1 MPPIWIHPHFAGM
14 RTLARWRLHWS
25 RDSYGNLLRMQGDDG
40 KVCIKRLDSRMKR
53 SETVVVCL
61 SVEPGFRNDVA
72 HQNVYGCNFQCGYMF
87 PMSVPPFFLHYCSL
101 FPKLLASQSSSSI
114 RIWALWVTCGLSSSF
129 VGYSLVTDGDSL
141 KFVNICKLVTLAFP
155 QVMRNHMAGNFV
167 SVFKGC
173 FFKQVAVCKQ

>member
-1 MPPIWIHPHFAGM
+1 MTPALESWFVRKPFKDARGWREGVYQAVGLPHETQWNGGGM
-14 RTLARWRLHWS
+14 FVCRTWVSKWRCS
-25 RDSYGNLLRMQGDDG
+25 SERIRMQFSMWLY
-40 KVCIKRLDSRMKR
+40 VLYECSPI
-53 SETVVVCL
+53 
-61 SVEPGFRNDVA
+61 
-72 HQNVYGCNFQCGYMF
+72 
-87 PMSVPPFFLHYCSL
+87 FLHYCSL